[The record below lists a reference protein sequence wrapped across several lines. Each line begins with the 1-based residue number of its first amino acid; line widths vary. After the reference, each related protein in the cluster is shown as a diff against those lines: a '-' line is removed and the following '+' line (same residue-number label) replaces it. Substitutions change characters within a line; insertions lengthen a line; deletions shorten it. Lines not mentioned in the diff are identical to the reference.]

1 MIYLKLSKTML
12 SLHLPYVMMFDK
24 SPRGL
29 ASLHIIIIIIII
41 IIIKAICRAQDRP
54 KATSALW
61 QSAELSTVRMSTVLH
76 ITVKQKCMS
85 SVVF

>member
-1 MIYLKLSKTML
+1 ML

-54 KATSALW
+54 KATSKLCQQW
-61 QSAELSTVRMSTVLH
+61 NCQLFKCQLSTYNS
-76 ITVKQKCMS
+76 
-85 SVVF
+85 